1 MRSVITW
8 NAQNATAY
16 NESINSQCG
25 MHNDS
30 EFQSFNIAVA
40 YILARGV
47 SHSNTII
54 IYYYRNPQLV
64 IAIYL
69 YVYGNKTRTKCGCV
83 FVDVEERPI
92 TRCTS
97 QLAVN
102 SSECEI

>member
-1 MRSVITW
+1 MKASTHSVECIT
-8 NAQNATAY
+8 
-16 NESINSQCG
+16 I
-25 MHNDS
+25 
-30 EFQSFNIAVA
+30 QSFNITVA

-54 IYYYRNPQLV
+54 IYYRNPQLV

-69 YVYGNKTRTKCGCV
+69 YVYGNKTRTKCGYV
-83 FVDVEERPI
+83 FVDVEERSI
-92 TRCTS
+92 TRRTS